1 MLIVASDISTE
12 IYYSH
17 ISSEFEEAKLSGNQ
31 DFDRDSRLQL
41 YAAPLILGYFA
52 VSERNGDT
60 KWTSPQN
67 DVVHYSM
74 ASDMVLL
81 VIQLEGNQDE
91 LLAVKYLTFM
101 TELIELLCGP
111 LASYSLSK
119 KSSNQIEL
127 NEILS
132 AATESFLSNPLPPL
146 MLPER
151 VFLSN
156 QLHKSTLESLQKI
169 WSSSSEYI
177 SALVCNSK
185 VVRSYRLRGNFTPS
199 TIKILCQLDIPKPRI
214 LYVTTQHGKRMFLAQ
229 RIAVYSGIYLLI
241 LSPVRSEDSEKTFLS
256 DLYLWED
263 LLLHLSRHSA
273 LIETHLWDIEIIT
286 KRLFEMIPSSHRGQI
301 EKIWES
307 RVYPVLK
314 LISSPQL
321 DRHQKRQEFNS
332 KFNSLSILTSYFI
345 NQLPRLVI
353 LCK

>member
-81 VIQLEGNQDE
+81 VIQLEDNQDE
-91 LLAVKYLTFM
+91 LLAGKYLTFM

-169 WSSSSEYI
+169 WSGSSEYI

-241 LSPVRSEDSEKTFLS
+241 LSPVRSEESEKTFLS

-263 LLLHLSRHSA
+263 LLLHLSRH
-273 LIETHLWDIEIIT
+273 
-286 KRLFEMIPSSHRGQI
+286 R
-301 EKIWES
+301 
-307 RVYPVLK
+307 
-314 LISSPQL
+314 
-321 DRHQKRQEFNS
+321 
-332 KFNSLSILTSYFI
+332 
-345 NQLPRLVI
+345 
-353 LCK
+353 

>member
-31 DFDRDSRLQL
+31 SDFDLDSRLQL

-67 DVVHYSM
+67 DVVHYST

-81 VIQLEGNQDE
+81 VIQLEDAQDE
-91 LLAVKYLTFM
+91 LLAAKYLTFM

-127 NEILS
+127 HEILS
-132 AATESFLSNPLPPL
+132 AATTAFLSSCSFPPL

-177 SALVCNSK
+177 SALVCNAK

-229 RIAVYSGIYLLI
+229 RVAVYSGIYLLI

-286 KRLFEMIPSSHRGQI
+286 KRLFEIIPSSHRGQI

-314 LISSPQL
+314 LIASPEL

-345 NQLPRLVI
+345 NQLPR
-353 LCK
+353 